1 MGTFADDIVVT
12 GDNGLYGAEL
22 DESWNLAPLPQGGV
36 ITSLSL
42 RAAMRELAEPSQEL
56 RSCTT
61 VFAGQVAS
69 GSLEIEV
76 QLLRRG
82 RSASQVS
89 VTIRNVGEHAGA
101 TTLAVF
107 GTARRGP
114 SFVEVAP
121 PVVPPPSE
129 CRSYREPLPPG
140 FEDRAPVPFWTRVEG
155 RGALGH
161 PPWETWDPG
170 RSDVATWL
178 RFDDAPRRDDGALD
192 PLGVITLA
200 DRMPGCIGERIGPG
214 GDPWFAPSAD
224 LTVHLFAPAR
234 SEWLLAHDR
243 ARWAHDGW
251 ASAESALWDE
261 SGNLIAYATQMM
273 IFTYLQG

>member
-12 GDNGLYGAEL
+12 GEEGLYVAQL

-36 ITSLSL
+36 ITALSL
-42 RAAMRELAEPSQEL
+42 RAAMRELAQPSQEL

-69 GSLEIEV
+69 GALEMEV
-76 QLLRRG
+76 QLLRQG
-82 RSASQVS
+82 RSASQAS
-89 VTIRNVGEHAGA
+89 VTIRNVGADSGA

-114 SFVEVAP
+114 SFVDVVP

-129 CRSYREPLPPG
+129 CRSYREPFPPG
-140 FEDRAPVPFWTRVEG
+140 FEGRPPVPFWNRVEG

-161 PPWETWDPG
+161 PPWESWEPG

-178 RFDDAPRRDDGALD
+178 RFDDAPRLDGGALD

-234 SEWLLAHDR
+234 SEWILAHDR

-261 SGNLIAYATQMM
+261 SGNLVAYATQMM

>member
-12 GDNGLYGAEL
+12 GDDGLYVAEL

-42 RAAMRELAEPSQEL
+42 RAAMRELAESSQEL

-69 GSLEIEV
+69 GALEIEV
-76 QLLRRG
+76 HLLRRG

-89 VTIRNVGEHAGA
+89 VAIRNVGAEAGA

-114 SFVEVAP
+114 SFVDVAP
-121 PVVPPPSE
+121 PVVRPPTE
-129 CRSYREPLPPG
+129 CRSYREPPPAG
-140 FEDRAPVPFWTRVEG
+140 FEGRPPVPFWTRMEG
-155 RGALGH
+155 RAALGH

-178 RFDDAPRRDDGALD
+178 RFDDDPRRDDGALD

-273 IFTYLQG
+273 IFTYLQS

>member
-12 GDNGLYGAEL
+12 GDNGLYVAKL

-42 RAAMRELAEPSQEL
+42 RAAMRELAAPSQEL

-69 GSLEIEV
+69 GMLEIEV

-89 VTIRNVGEHAGA
+89 VTIRNVGADAGA

-114 SFVEVAP
+114 SFVDVAP

-129 CRSYREPLPPG
+129 CRSYREPWPPG
-140 FEDRAPVPFWTRVEG
+140 FEGRPPVPFWTRVEG

-178 RFDDAPRRDDGALD
+178 RFDDAPRREDGALD

-214 GDPWFAPSAD
+214 GEQWFAPSAD

-243 ARWAHDGW
+243 ARWANDGW
-251 ASAESALWDE
+251 ASAESTLWDE